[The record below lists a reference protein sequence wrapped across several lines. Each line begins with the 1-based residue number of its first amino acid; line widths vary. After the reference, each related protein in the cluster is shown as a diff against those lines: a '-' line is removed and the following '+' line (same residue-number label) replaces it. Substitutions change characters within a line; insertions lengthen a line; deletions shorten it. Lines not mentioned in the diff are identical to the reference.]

1 MLNWEQINYDIT
13 KSEIEYNS
21 LNNMNPATIASNLN
35 SELKRIR
42 ELLIQGRDDI
52 FDEWHLDTAENL
64 GYDFDLLFAIRLYD
78 ILGLNNNFSNRAASN
93 DEVWRFLS
101 IRVIPDIVHS
111 RWGMN
116 EARYMTSRRIWLKNL
131 WWYIHLSWNGD
142 TERTYEIL
150 KNNTTDTVLQ
160 LVERPGVGYYVSLY
174 REIMLQYSCINDPS
188 RTLFRKVLKLNTA
201 LLPVTYPEL
210 ISGGIK
216 EYVSYLFR
224 KVQ

>member
-35 SELKRIR
+35 SEFKRIR
-42 ELLIQGRDDI
+42 ELLIQARDDI

-93 DEVWRFLS
+93 DEIWRFLS

-174 REIMLQYSCINDPS
+174 REIMLRYSCINDPS

>member
-35 SELKRIR
+35 SEFKRIR
-42 ELLIQGRDDI
+42 ELLIQARDDI

-93 DEVWRFLS
+93 DEIWRFLS

>member
-35 SELKRIR
+35 SEFKRIR
-42 ELLIQGRDDI
+42 ELLIQARDDI
-52 FDEWHLDTAENL
+52 FDEWHLDTAEKL

-93 DEVWRFLS
+93 DDIWRFLS

-116 EARYMTSRRIWLKNL
+116 EVRYMTSRRIWLKNL

-160 LVERPGVGYYVSLY
+160 LVERPGVGYYISLY
-174 REIMLQYSCINDPS
+174 REIMLQYSCINDHG

>member
-21 LNNMNPATIASNLN
+21 LNNMNPATIASNLT
-35 SELKRIR
+35 SEFKRIR
-42 ELLIQGRDDI
+42 ELLIQARDDI
-52 FDEWHLDTAENL
+52 FDEWHLDTAEKL

-93 DEVWRFLS
+93 DEIWRFLS

-160 LVERPGVGYYVSLY
+160 LVERPSVGYYISLY
-174 REIMLQYSCINDPS
+174 REIMLQYSCINDPG

>member
-35 SELKRIR
+35 SEFKHIR
-42 ELLIQGRDDI
+42 ELLIQARDDI
-52 FDEWHLDTAENL
+52 FDEWHLDTAEKL

-93 DEVWRFLS
+93 DDIWRFLS

-116 EARYMTSRRIWLKNL
+116 EVRYMTSRRIWLKNL

-160 LVERPGVGYYVSLY
+160 LVERPGVGYYISLY

>member
-35 SELKRIR
+35 SEFKRIR
-42 ELLIQGRDDI
+42 ELLIQARDDI

-93 DEVWRFLS
+93 DEIWRFLS

-216 EYVSYLFR
+216 AEI
-224 KVQ
+224 

>member
-35 SELKRIR
+35 SEFKRIR
-42 ELLIQGRDDI
+42 ELLIQSGDDI

-93 DEVWRFLS
+93 DEIWRFLS

-174 REIMLQYSCINDPS
+174 REIMLRYSCINDPS

>member
-35 SELKRIR
+35 SEFKRIR
-42 ELLIQGRDDI
+42 ELLIQARDDI

-78 ILGLNNNFSNRAASN
+78 ILGLNNNCSNRAASN
-93 DEVWRFLS
+93 DEIWRFLS

-174 REIMLQYSCINDPS
+174 REIMLRYSCINDPS

>member
-35 SELKRIR
+35 SEFKRIR
-42 ELLIQGRDDI
+42 ELLIQARDGI

-93 DEVWRFLS
+93 DEIWRFLS

-174 REIMLQYSCINDPS
+174 REIMLRYSCINDPS

>member
-21 LNNMNPATIASNLN
+21 LNNMNPATIASNLT
-35 SELKRIR
+35 SEFKRIR

>member
-21 LNNMNPATIASNLN
+21 LNNMNPATIASNLT
-35 SELKRIR
+35 SEFKRIR
-42 ELLIQGRDDI
+42 ELLIQARDDI
-52 FDEWHLDTAENL
+52 FDEWHLDTAEKL

-93 DEVWRFLS
+93 DEIWRFLS

-142 TERTYEIL
+142 TEKTYEIL

-174 REIMLQYSCINDPS
+174 REIMLQYSCINDLG

>member
-1 MLNWEQINYDIT
+1 M
-13 KSEIEYNS
+13 
-21 LNNMNPATIASNLN
+21 
-35 SELKRIR
+35 
-42 ELLIQGRDDI
+42 
-52 FDEWHLDTAENL
+52 
-64 GYDFDLLFAIRLYD
+64 LFAIRLYD

-93 DEVWRFLS
+93 DEIWRFLS

-174 REIMLQYSCINDPS
+174 REIMLRYSCINDPS

>member
-35 SELKRIR
+35 SEFKRIR